1 MSKEERMP
9 ATVIGVDPHKRSHT
23 AVVLDDCEQVVSQI
37 RVVAS
42 RSQVAEL
49 LHWAPATDRLWA
61 IENANGLGRLLA
73 QQLVARGETVVDVP
87 ATLASRA
94 RKLSGHSARKTDE
107 FDARSVAIAAAHNRR
122 LRHVVAEDATAVLGL
137 LTDRRWQLV
146 SQRQRATCQLHA
158 LLAVLVPAGANV
170 HLTSNNAAALLRK
183 ISPGSVVELER
194 KLIAREL
201 VADIR
206 ALDQRIPA
214 ANRRL
219 SEALAA
225 YGTTLTD
232 IHGIGSVGAA
242 TILSIVD
249 DVSRFPPMATS
260 RRSPAP
266 HRWTHPRAMYA
277 VIACPAAGT
286 VR

>member
-1 MSKEERMP
+1 
-9 ATVIGVDPHKRSHT
+9 
-23 AVVLDDCEQVVSQI
+23 
-37 RVVAS
+37 
-42 RSQVAEL
+42 
-49 LHWAPATDRLWA
+49 
-61 IENANGLGRLLA
+61 
-73 QQLVARGETVVDVP
+73 
-87 ATLASRA
+87 
-94 RKLSGHSARKTDE
+94 
-107 FDARSVAIAAAHNRR
+107 
-122 LRHVVAEDATAVLGL
+122 LGL